1 MKTLY
6 IHNLI
11 ILFLLI
17 LKLIKRRYL
26 LYIFFCQSL
35 IYIFQYFQLINL
47 KYIYNINSSEKIYV
61 YFYISKYILC

>member
-61 YFYISKYILC
+61 YFYISKYIFC